1 MGVFSGVFPFWATVL
16 AWGWGRGPWRA
27 IFTGVSHSRPQRGP
41 KANSARAPARA
52 LRGTGL
58 RGCAECSVPLS
69 GLPTLICTI
78 LTKFRVDYAPCP
90 IPCSMSSSD
99 EFLPLFYSSCSS
111 NLALAVLLVVT
122 VLAVAAAGGLRAA
135 RDASD
140 AGLYKSLH
148 ALAGGEDAPH
158 HNAPHRLVP
167 VVRAFS
173 SCLTANVHSPKSA
186 MSWRAHSTKQRIDVD
201 VGRLLDAC
209 DEFLALQ
216 RVMGVAMAAPAR
228 YFEANIQSVREG
240 WRPDKT
246 TGEMTMRELLEA
258 EARTGIHKAGGV
270 LKDPSAACGLL
281 WLRRTIAFHSTL
293 FGDVAASDP
302 NDTLSPRN
310 AALHAYAV
318 ELEPFHGSL
327 LRRVYRFGLP
337 RGMLPRAAFLA
348 RLRATTAPCEDET
361 LLQGM
366 RDLVAE
372 WRPLLEEWRRLFV
385 ELDLEDPRKV

>member
-1 MGVFSGVFPFWATVL
+1 
-16 AWGWGRGPWRA
+16 
-27 IFTGVSHSRPQRGP
+27 
-41 KANSARAPARA
+41 
-52 LRGTGL
+52 
-58 RGCAECSVPLS
+58 
-69 GLPTLICTI
+69 
-78 LTKFRVDYAPCP
+78 
-90 IPCSMSSSD
+90 MSSSD

-111 NLALAVLLVVT
+111 NLALAVSLFVT

-140 AGLYKSLH
+140 AGLCKSRH
-148 ALAGGEDAPH
+148 AFKHTKAGGEDAPH
-158 HNAPHRLVP
+158 HDAPHRLVP

-173 SCLTANVHSPKSA
+173 SCLIANVYSPKSA
-186 MSWRAHSTKQRIDVD
+186 MNWRAHSTKQRIDID

-216 RVMGVAMAAPAR
+216 RAMGGAMAAPAR

-240 WRPDKT
+240 WPDKT
-246 TGEMTMRELLEA
+246 AGEMTMRELLEA

>member
-1 MGVFSGVFPFWATVL
+1 
-16 AWGWGRGPWRA
+16 
-27 IFTGVSHSRPQRGP
+27 
-41 KANSARAPARA
+41 
-52 LRGTGL
+52 
-58 RGCAECSVPLS
+58 
-69 GLPTLICTI
+69 
-78 LTKFRVDYAPCP
+78 
-90 IPCSMSSSD
+90 
-99 EFLPLFYSSCSS
+99 
-111 NLALAVLLVVT
+111 
-122 VLAVAAAGGLRAA
+122 
-135 RDASD
+135 
-140 AGLYKSLH
+140 
-148 ALAGGEDAPH
+148 
-158 HNAPHRLVP
+158 
-167 VVRAFS
+167 
-173 SCLTANVHSPKSA
+173 
-186 MSWRAHSTKQRIDVD
+186 MSWRAHSTKQRIDID

-216 RVMGVAMAAPAR
+216 RAMGGAMAAPAR

-240 WRPDKT
+240 WPDKT
-246 TGEMTMRELLEA
+246 AGEMTMRELLEA

-302 NDTLSPRN
+302 GDTLSPRN